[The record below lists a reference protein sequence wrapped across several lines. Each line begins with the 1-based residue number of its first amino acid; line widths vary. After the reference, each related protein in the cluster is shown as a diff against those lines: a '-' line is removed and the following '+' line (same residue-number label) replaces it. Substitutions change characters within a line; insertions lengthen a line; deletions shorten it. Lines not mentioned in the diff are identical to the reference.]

1 MSEQPFTKNPQLD
14 RFLTNM
20 DNAMANLDTKLDEHA
35 QVHEQILQ
43 QTTATNG
50 KVASIQKWRERMNG
64 AVTVMVF
71 LLPTLIGFIG
81 WMAYEITTFDSQIQ
95 DALSVYESPQ

>member
-1 MSEQPFTKNPQLD
+1 MNEQPFTKNPHLD

-20 DNAMANLDTKLDEHA
+20 SNAMDNITNKLDEHA
-35 QVHEQILQ
+35 EVHTQILE

-64 AVTVMVF
+64 AVVVIVF
-71 LLPTLIGFIG
+71 LIPTLIGFIG
-81 WMAYEITTFDSQIQ
+81 WMAYQITTFDSQIQ
-95 DALSVYESPQ
+95 KALSVYEAPE

>member
-1 MSEQPFTKNPQLD
+1 MNDQPFTKNPHLD

-20 DNAMANLDTKLDEHA
+20 NNAMANLDNKLDEHA
-35 QVHEQILQ
+35 EVHEQILA

-64 AVTVMVF
+64 AVLVIVF
-71 LLPTLIGFIG
+71 LLPTLIGLMS
-81 WMAYEITTFDSQIQ
+81 WMAYEITNFDDYVQQ
-95 DALSVYESPQ
+95 ALKQYEVP